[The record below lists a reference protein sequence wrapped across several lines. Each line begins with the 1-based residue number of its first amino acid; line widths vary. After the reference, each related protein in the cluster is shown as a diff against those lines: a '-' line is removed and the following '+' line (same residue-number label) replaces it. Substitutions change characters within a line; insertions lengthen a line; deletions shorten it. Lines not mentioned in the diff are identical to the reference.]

1 MEVIKRNGNKEEVS
15 FDKVKSRL
23 QYLCKGLN
31 IDPIK
36 IAQQVVSRIYDNVKT
51 HELDELSAEIC
62 ATMSTENYEYGT
74 LASRIIISNNHKNT
88 SPSFSETIYIL
99 YNAKDANGESNPLVS
114 HELYNVVMANKTKLN
129 DVVDCE
135 RDYNFDY
142 FGFKTL
148 EKAYLF
154 KTNGKIIERIQYM
167 FLRVSLGLHLDDIR
181 SAIESY
187 HYMSQKYFIH
197 ATPTLFHS
205 GTMRPQLL
213 SCYLLGMEDSVE
225 GIFKNITDCSLISK
239 WAGGIGIHVSNTR
252 SKGTH
257 IRGTNGKAN
266 GIIPMLKV
274 YNECVKY
281 INQSGKRQGSIAVY
295 LEPHHPEI
303 NEFLQLRKNHGN
315 ENDRARDLFLAV
327 WLSDLF
333 MEKVQSDSDWCLF
346 DPDECPRLSE
356 THNDEY
362 RSLYK
367 KYESEG
373 RERKKVKA
381 RAIWKS
387 IVDSQIETGTPYI
400 LFKDAANRKSNQQNL
415 GTIRSSNLCAEILE
429 YSDHN
434 EYACCTLGSVALS
447 QFVEERVFTGKFVV
461 YGKSDCKYCNMAKML
476 LNNYEYEYV
485 SLDDEEERNAFFE
498 SREIEPRKVPQVYYR
513 ATDEV
518 EETTT
523 ERHIGGYTKLLD
535 FTRPTYNHEKLISV
549 INVMVKNLNK
559 IVDLNYYPVV
569 ETERSNRNHR
579 PLGLGV
585 QGLADVY
592 AKMKYPFDS
601 PEATALNK
609 EIFETI
615 YYGAMCASNKLAIE
629 RETEMQELQ
638 SVMRSIKELESTIS
652 PNSSSDEQILHK
664 RCKELQDKLRPL
676 DKELNREKC
685 LGSYSS
691 FNGSP
696 LSKGKFQFDMWDIQ
710 PSTRYDWDTL
720 RENVM
725 NHGVRNSL
733 LTALMPTASTS
744 QILSNNE
751 CFEPFTSNMY
761 TRRTL
766 AGDFIILNK
775 YLMRDCCNMGIWNK
789 ELKNKILANNGSIN
803 GIDEIPTEMQD
814 IYKTA
819 WELKQK
825 VIIQQAVDRGPY
837 ICQTQSM
844 NLFFE
849 EPDMNTLS
857 SAMFYAWKSGLKT
870 GAYYVRSQPKNQA
883 QQFTLTPTK
892 KVAVTSNEPEN
903 CDFCSA

>member
-1 MEVIKRNGNKEEVS
+1 MEVIKRSGKKEEVS

-23 QYLCKGLN
+23 QLLCNGLT

-51 HELDELSAEIC
+51 YELDELSAEIC
-62 ATMSTENYEYGT
+62 ATLATENYEYGT
-74 LASRIIISNNHKNT
+74 LASRIIVSNNHKNT

-99 YNAKDANGESNPLVS
+99 YNALDANGVSNPLVS
-114 HELYNVVMANKTKLN
+114 DELYNVVMANKTKLN

-167 FLRVSLGLHLDDIR
+167 FLRVSLGLHGDDIR

-187 HYMSQKYFIH
+187 QFMSQKYFIH
-197 ATPTLFHS
+197 ATPTLFHA

-257 IRGTNGKAN
+257 IRGTNGQAN

-303 NEFLQLRKNHGN
+303 SEFLQLRKNHGN

-333 MEKVQSDSDWCLF
+333 MECVQADGEWCLF
-346 DPDECPRLSE
+346 DPDECPGLSE
-356 THNDEY
+356 VHNDEY
-362 RSLYK
+362 RELYK
-367 KYESEG
+367 KYEDAG
-373 RERKKVKA
+373 KERKKVSA
-381 RAIWKS
+381 RAIWKN
-387 IVDSQIETGTPYI
+387 IIDSQIETGAPYI

-429 YSDHN
+429 YSDHK
-434 EYACCTLGSVALS
+434 EYACCTLASVSLA
-447 QFVEERVFTGKFVV
+447 QFVEAKVFDGGFIV
-461 YGKSDCKYCNMAKML
+461 YGKSGCKYCDMAKML
-476 LNNYEYEYV
+476 LADYEYEYI
-485 SLDDEEERNAFFE
+485 SLDDETERDAFF
-498 SREIEPRKVPQVYYR
+498 STHGIETRTVPQVYYR
-513 ATDEV
+513 RENK
-518 EETTT
+518 EQTT
-523 ERHIGGYTKLLD
+523 EKHIGGYTDLLE
-535 FTRPTYNHEKLISV
+535 FTRPTYNHDKLISV
-549 INVMVKNLNK
+549 VSIMVKNLNK
-559 IVDLNYYPVV
+559 IIDLNYYPVV

-601 PEATALNK
+601 DEATELNK
-609 EIFETI
+609 QIFETI

-629 RETEMQELQ
+629 RETEMIELQNVMQDIKLLETTVGPVSDSPEQELH
-638 SVMRSIKELESTIS
+638 
-652 PNSSSDEQILHK
+652 N

-676 DKELNREKC
+676 DKEIYRVKC
-685 LGSYSS
+685 QGSYSS
-691 FNGSP
+691 FIGSP
-696 LSKGKFQFDMWDIQ
+696 LSDGKFQFDMWGGEQ
-710 PSTRYDWDTL
+710 SGRYDWGAL
-720 RENVM
+720 RTSVM
-725 NHGVRNSL
+725 KHGVRNSL

-744 QILSNNE
+744 QILGNNE

-789 ELKNKILANNGSIN
+789 ELKNKILANNGSVK
-803 GIDEIPTEMQD
+803 GIDEIPAELQA

-819 WELKQK
+819 WEMKQK
-825 VIIQQAVDRGPY
+825 VLIQQAVDRGPY

-870 GAYYVRSQPKNQA
+870 GVYYVRSQPKNQA
-883 QQFTLTPTK
+883 QQFTVTPAK
-892 KVAVTSNEPEN
+892 KMVVNEPVN

>member
-1 MEVIKRNGNKEEVS
+1 MEVIKRSGKKEEVS

-23 QYLCKGLN
+23 QLLCNGLT

-36 IAQQVVSRIYDNVKT
+36 IAQQVVSRIYNNVKT

-62 ATMSTENYEYGT
+62 ATLATENYEYGT
-74 LASRIIISNNHKNT
+74 LASRIIVSNNHKNT
-88 SPSFSETIYIL
+88 SPSFSETIYNL
-99 YNAKDANGESNPLVS
+99 YNATDTNGVSNPLVS
-114 HELYNVVMANKTKLN
+114 HELYNIVIANKTKLN
-129 DVVDCE
+129 NVVDSE

-154 KTNGKIIERIQYM
+154 KTNGKVVERIQYM
-167 FLRVSLGLHLDDIR
+167 FLRVSIGLHGSDIR

-187 HYMSQKYFIH
+187 NFMSQKYFIH
-197 ATPTLFHS
+197 ATPTLFHA

-213 SCYLLGMEDSVE
+213 SCYLLGVEDSVE

-252 SKGTH
+252 SKGSH
-257 IRGTNGKAN
+257 IRGTNGMAN

-281 INQSGKRQGSIAVY
+281 INQSGKRQGSIAIY

-303 NEFLQLRKNHGN
+303 MEFLQLRKNHGN

-333 MEKVQSDSDWCLF
+333 MECVQADGDWCLF
-346 DPDECPRLSE
+346 DPDECPGLPDV
-356 THNDEY
+356 HNDEY
-362 RSLYK
+362 RELYK
-367 KYESEG
+367 KYEHEG

-381 RAIWKS
+381 RTIWKN

-429 YSDHN
+429 YSDHK
-434 EYACCTLGSVALS
+434 EYACCTLASVSLT
-447 QFVEERVFTGKFVV
+447 QFVEDRVFSGKFVV
-461 YGKSDCKYCNMAKML
+461 YGKPDCRYCSLVKML
-476 LNNYEYEYV
+476 LADYEYEYI
-485 SLDDEEERNAFFE
+485 SLDNEEERNQFFTDKN
-498 SREIEPRKVPQVYYR
+498 IETRKVPQIYYR
-513 ATDEV
+513 EPNSATN
-518 EETTT
+518 TTY
-523 ERHIGGYTKLLD
+523 EKHIVGYTKLIE
-535 FTRPTYNHEKLISV
+535 FVRPTFNFDKLISV
-549 INVMVKNLNK
+549 IGVMVNNLNK
-559 IVDLNYYPVV
+559 IVDINYYPVV

-579 PLGLGV
+579 PLGVGV

-601 PEATALNK
+601 TEAVELNK
-609 EIFETI
+609 QIFETI

-629 RETEMQELQ
+629 REPEMFELQ
-638 SVMRSIKELESTIS
+638 NIMQDIKLLDSACGTFSNST
-652 PNSSSDEQILHK
+652 EQDLYT
-664 RCKELQDKLRPL
+664 RCDELQNKLQPL
-676 DKELNREKC
+676 DKELYRVKHI
-685 LGSYSS
+685 GAYSS
-691 FNGSP
+691 FGGSP
-696 LSKGKFQFDMWDIQ
+696 LSKGQFQFDMWGIE
-710 PSTRYDWDTL
+710 PSDRYDWDKL
-720 RENVM
+720 RNSVM
-725 NHGVRNSL
+725 EHGVRNSL

-744 QILSNNE
+744 QILGNNE

-775 YLMRDCCNMGIWNK
+775 YLMRDCCNMGIWNN
-789 ELKNKILANNGSIN
+789 ELKNKILSNNGSVK
-803 GIDEIPTEMQD
+803 GIDEIPTELQE

-825 VIIQQAVDRGPY
+825 VLIQQAVDRGPY

-870 GAYYVRSQPKNQA
+870 GVYYVRSQPKNQA
-883 QQFTLTPTK
+883 QQFTVTPAK
-892 KVAVTSNEPEN
+892 KVVEPEP